1 MFRKIRPNNLDKINR
16 LQSMKRH
23 PIGAMG
29 ERDSRINKLIN
40 KLYNR
45 KEQTWVARK
54 RIANDGRN
62 GERQWRKEQENRG

>member
-16 LQSMKRH
+16 LQSMKKL

-45 KEQTWVARK
+45 KEV
-54 RIANDGRN
+54 NDRSNKVGD
-62 GERQWRKEQENRG
+62 

>member
-16 LQSMKRH
+16 LQSMKKL

-45 KEQTWVARK
+45 KEV
-54 RIANDGRN
+54 NDRSNKVGAEPMSA
-62 GERQWRKEQENRG
+62 GAIE

>member
-16 LQSMKRH
+16 LQSMKKL

-29 ERDSRINKLIN
+29 KRDLRINKLIN

-45 KEQTWVARK
+45 KEE
-54 RIANDGRN
+54 N
-62 GERQWRKEQENRG
+62 GKIQESNRV

>member
-16 LQSMKRH
+16 LQSMKKL

-29 ERDSRINKLIN
+29 ERDLRINKLIN

-45 KEQTWVARK
+45 KEE
-54 RIANDGRN
+54 N
-62 GERQWRKEQENRG
+62 GKIQESNRV

>member
-1 MFRKIRPNNLDKINR
+1 MFRKIKPNNLDKINR

-45 KEQTWVARK
+45 KEQTWVS
-54 RIANDGRN
+54 
-62 GERQWRKEQENRG
+62 RKEK